1 MLPVTL
7 DTLRDT
13 GWFVAVAVLIAAGS
27 FLVPRERRPGTLP
40 MAILA
45 ALMWGGLWLLY
56 QFGDRFQDR
65 TLYEVLREAAFA
77 LLAVAVMRSAL
88 MFAARVVLA
97 RFAIPSIVTD
107 VLLGLGLIAYAL
119 LRLNSVG
126 VNLAGIVTTSAVITG
141 AIAFSAQEVLGALWA
156 GVALQAERTIRLGDW
171 IRYGENIG
179 QVISIRWRA
188 TTILT
193 RANELL
199 IIPNAQ
205 LIRNPVNVLA
215 RGEGEAPP
223 LRMLHFTV
231 DFAHPPNTVVKAVT
245 DALVRAEIPYM
256 VTDPAPRC
264 VCIGFADKGIGY
276 RILYHISDM
285 RRRLETDSEVYSHV
299 FVALKRN
306 GLRIPLP
313 RLDMV
318 MSRAMTAN
326 ANAEQDAEG
335 RAKALAELD
344 LTASLT
350 AEERRTIAELLV
362 PCPYLDG
369 DILFR
374 QNEGADSLYILAS
387 GALGIYDE
395 LHGPRNKLATLAA
408 PGYVGEMGLL
418 TGQPR
423 LATVIAEGEVLC
435 YRLDKAGFDAVLRNR
450 PQIVETLSQVL
461 AQRQAANEARIAA
474 FDASEAARRAGSRA
488 GDIMRRIREF
498 FSL

>member
-1 MLPVTL
+1 MLPVSL
-7 DTLRDT
+7 ETLRDT
-13 GWFVAVAVLIAAGS
+13 GWFVALAVLLYAGA
-27 FLVPRERRPGTLP
+27 FLLPRERRPGTLP
-40 MAILA
+40 MVILA
-45 ALMWGGLWLLY
+45 VLMWTGLWLLY

-77 LLAVAVMRSAL
+77 LLAVAVLRSVL
-88 MFAARVVLA
+88 MFVARVVLA

-107 VLLGLGLIAYAL
+107 VLLGLGLIVYAL
-119 LRLNSVG
+119 LRLNAVG

-156 GVALQAERTIRLGDW
+156 GMALQAERTIRLGDW
-171 IRYGENIG
+171 IRMGEHTG

-215 RGEGEAPP
+215 RGETDAPP

-231 DFAHPPNTVVKAVT
+231 DFAHPPNSVVRAVT
-245 DALVRAEIPYM
+245 EALLHAEIPFM
-256 VTDPAPRC
+256 VADPAPRC
-264 VCIGFADKGIGY
+264 VCVGFADKGIDY

-285 RRRLETDSEVYSHV
+285 RKRLETDSEVYSHV
-299 FVALKRN
+299 FIALKRN
-306 GLRIPLP
+306 RLRIPLP

-318 MSRAMTAN
+318 MSRAAGDPT
-326 ANAEQDAEG
+326 AEQEG
-335 RAKALAELD
+335 ETRLRALAELD

-350 AEERRTIAELLV
+350 PQERQAIAQRLV

-374 QNEGADSLYILAS
+374 QNEAADSLYILAS

-395 LHGPRNKLATLAA
+395 AHGPRNKLATLSA

-423 LATVIAEGEVLC
+423 LATVVAEGEVLC
-435 YRLDKAGFDAVLRNR
+435 YRLDKAGFDAVLRHR
-450 PQIVETLSQVL
+450 PQIVEALSQVL
-461 AQRQAANEARIAA
+461 AERQAANEARIAA
-474 FDASEAARRAGSRA
+474 FDASEATRRAGSRA
-488 GDIMRRIREF
+488 GEIMRRIREF
-498 FSL
+498 FSLG